1 MKNKKTNFIVSAAVG
16 VSLIFSSTMVFAAEK
31 YTVKKG
37 DNLCTIGAKT
47 KVDWKYIAKIN
58 NIKSPYVIRSG
69 QVLKLKADG
78 TKKLAKTNVKIQ
90 SKGKTDL
97 KSKTKVKAKTGT
109 KPQAKSQVKL
119 QTNSKSK

>member
-1 MKNKKTNFIVSAAVG
+1 
-16 VSLIFSSTMVFAAEK
+16 MVFAAEK

-109 KPQAKSQVKL
+109 KPQVKSQVKL
-119 QTNSKSK
+119 QTNSKFK